1 MSGAGVSAG
10 VNGSAKHG
18 EPNGDA
24 NGSVT
29 GIPTGIPTGIA
40 PGEGNG
46 YATGLPHGGEVRR
59 LGYLSGAPRVS
70 TRRDAEIGGPRA
82 HILGVM
88 SGFERIGWSVHP
100 FIIGDRSPGVV
111 ARDAGK
117 WLRKGRQW
125 ALLADVARIGLAP
138 VNMRAAWRTLAGRV
152 DWVYERYS
160 VFQALGRPFAR
171 AGVPW
176 ILETNEMQSEEAR
189 VDRNSLVLT
198 SLARRHERQAYLDCA
213 MLVCVSEP
221 LKSLVTERLGVPAEK
236 VVVVPNGVDTTFFQP
251 RADAPRTF
259 EGFTIVYSG
268 GLEPWQGIE
277 LLLRSIHAVREE
289 DGFALHAVIAGDGP
303 VRRNCEKLAA
313 ELGLAECVHFLGTVA
328 REAVP
333 AIIASGDVGYSGHT
347 DSQGRAVFRSPLKL
361 YEYMAMAKPIISSAV
376 ADAVDLVMNGETGY
390 LFDAGSTDGLSQA
403 LRRAYVARERLP
415 AMGARARQLI
425 EQGHSWTARCR
436 MIVESAKRVALELP

>member
-1 MSGAGVSAG
+1 MSRAGVSAG
-10 VNGSAKHG
+10 VNGSAK
-18 EPNGDA
+18 NGDA
-24 NGSVT
+24 NGDANGEANGDVNGT
-29 GIPTGIPTGIA
+29 TT
-40 PGEGNG
+40 GEGNG
-46 YATGLPHGGEVRR
+46 HATGLAPGEVVRR

-125 ALLADVARIGLAP
+125 ALLADMTRIGLAP
-138 VNMRAAWRTLAGRV
+138 LNTRAAWRTLSGRV

-221 LKSLVTERLGVPAEK
+221 LKSLVTERLGVPADK

-251 RADAPRTF
+251 RVDAPRTF

-277 LLLRSIHAVREE
+277 SLLRSIHAVRVE

-303 VRRNCEKLAA
+303 VRRGCEKLAR
-313 ELGLAECVHFLGTVA
+313 ELGLAECVHFLGTVS

-333 AIIASGDVGYSGHT
+333 AVIASGDVGYSGHT
-347 DSQGRAVFRSPLKL
+347 DTQGRAVFRSPLKL

-376 ADAVDLVMNGETGY
+376 ADAVDLVVNGETGY